1 MSGVGESVNARL
13 KKKTRSK
20 AGFIIKGKGLTV
32 HVFAE
37 YIKLDDA
44 TASAFRLECIHTR
57 PPKTQPKFG
66 TFHHAAI
73 FDFIVVKVRVKN
85 LVLPFRPVI
94 AVSLEELQTVLHAA
108 ASVQLGKVGID
119 F

>member
-1 MSGVGESVNARL
+1 MSGVGESVNTRL

-44 TASAFRLECIHTR
+44 PVSTFRLE
-57 PPKTQPKFG
+57 
-66 TFHHAAI
+66 
-73 FDFIVVKVRVKN
+73 
-85 LVLPFRPVI
+85 
-94 AVSLEELQTVLHAA
+94 
-108 ASVQLGKVGID
+108 
-119 F
+119 